1 MLTLTMTTWSEGRGP
16 SECGIQIDGT
26 RFSFED
32 LDEITRGG
40 PMIPA
45 ADLQEFSQRLR
56 VRQSLIGS
64 AIAKLMRDTNS
75 QPEPRSS
82 LTPTGVISYRRKRM
96 YTYIKILCI
105 HINMWSNECVGNRD
119 PRGRSAKDKQMPR
132 IQRVDVGESD
142 WDMWRIG
149 PVIIVQAY
157 SQKLYATMQVC
168 YNQAD
173 QATCAI
179 TKWEIDGL
187 VTVLQ
192 NAGTNSDWRTFWSA
206 FLKFLPVELATEVAL
221 HEAEV
226 RH

>member
-1 MLTLTMTTWSEGRGP
+1 
-16 SECGIQIDGT
+16 
-26 RFSFED
+26 
-32 LDEITRGG
+32 
-40 PMIPA
+40 
-45 ADLQEFSQRLR
+45 
-56 VRQSLIGS
+56 
-64 AIAKLMRDTNS
+64 
-75 QPEPRSS
+75 
-82 LTPTGVISYRRKRM
+82 
-96 YTYIKILCI
+96 
-105 HINMWSNECVGNRD
+105 
-119 PRGRSAKDKQMPR
+119 MPR

-157 SQKLYATMQVC
+157 SQELYATMQVC

-192 NAGTNSDWRTFWSA
+192 IAGTNSDWRTFWSA

-226 RH
+226 RY